1 MSDSARLT
9 PSLMP
14 MTLYFALASVHAT
27 IFRSTSLVAV
37 PVISSPSRQSPTLA
51 LVELFLIESKMLL
64 PVDHRT
70 APQARHS
77 ATTMPMMISAILPPR
92 PRRGGG
98 GGAPNGAPGG
108 DPYWGWSPYCGAP
121 PYCGC

>member
-1 MSDSARLT
+1 
-9 PSLMP
+9 MP

-27 IFRSTSLVAV
+27 IFRSTSLVSV

-64 PVDHRT
+64 PVNHRT
-70 APQARHS
+70 PPHIRHN
-77 ATTMPMMISAILPPR
+77 ATMMPMMISAILPPL

-98 GGAPNGAPGG
+98 GGVPKGAPCG
-108 DPYWGWSPYCGAP
+108 DPY
-121 PYCGC
+121 